1 MATQGD
7 FRARFAAAL
16 NEAKA
21 TSLPVSIGKTVIGS
35 INSDD
40 EMTIAELKATVQ
52 GAGFEVELKNFLRDV
67 VQLPHEQHVETGF
80 NILKRSQDPVKMM
93 NYFQNRTLEYTS
105 VLGKAADPIKLAQN
119 LIGLDPS
126 SAEKLFQFTWN
137 STPSTG
143 IGEVWLSL
151 MFNKGRRPNSS
162 EKGDTIIDKKE
173 FEVKGNGARLQGTH
187 GYGDGKKMRD
197 HFKTG
202 VNEIAKKIGR
212 TIPQNI
218 LNDADQSDLS
228 WNITKE
234 GSGSFG
240 KCLKAMA
247 SEKPFNK
254 KEIAVISAELVNV
267 YKNYL
272 LSAKIPKQ
280 AFTKTISENGD
291 FDVKGY
297 NEILL
302 EIYYSYYLQ
311 IEGFKNI
318 VFVSYP
324 KGKTPKYITNKFFIS
339 SADSKTIMSL
349 FKKNILMVKSTPSFG
364 DSASTQGASFAI
376 QLR

>member
-1 MATQGD
+1 MATIGD

-21 TSLPVSIGKTVIGS
+21 TSLPVSIGRTVIGS

-40 EMTIAELKATVQ
+40 EITIAELKATVQ
-52 GAGFEVELKNFLRDV
+52 GAGFEVELKNFLRDEIG
-67 VQLPHEQHVETGF
+67 LPHEQHVETAF

-93 NYFQNRTLEYTS
+93 EYFKNRTLQYTS
-105 VLGKAADPIKLAQN
+105 ALGKAANPIKLAQD
-119 LIGLDPS
+119 LIGLDAT

-151 MFNKGRRPNSS
+151 MFNKGKRPSS
-162 EKGDTIIDKKE
+162 KEKGDTIIDNME

-218 LNDADQSDLS
+218 LNDSNKSDLS

-234 GSGSFG
+234 RSGSFG
-240 KCLKAMA
+240 ECLKAMA
-247 SEKPFNK
+247 SEKPFGK
-254 KEIAVISAELVNV
+254 KEIAVISVELGNV
-267 YKNYL
+267 YKNYI
-272 LSAKIPKQ
+272 LSAKIPNQ
-280 AFTKTISENGD
+280 AFVKAISENGD
-291 FDVKGY
+291 FDVAVFNK
-297 NEILL
+297 ILL
-302 EIYYSYYLQ
+302 QIYYEYYLE

-324 KGKTPKYITNKFFIS
+324 KGKTPKYITNKFLIS
-339 SADSKTIMSL
+339 TADSKTIMSL
-349 FKKNILMVKSTPSFG
+349 FKKNIMMVKSTPSFG

>member
-1 MATQGD
+1 MANSIRNN
-7 FRARFAAAL
+7 FEYLLNKL
-16 NEAKA
+16 NEAK
-21 TSLPVSIGKTVIGS
+21 SLPVSIGNTVIGA
-35 INSDD
+35 IDADD
-40 EMTIAELKATVQ
+40 ERTIADLKATVQ

-67 VQLPHEQHVETGF
+67 IQLPHEEHVETGF
-80 NILKRSQDPVKMM
+80 NLLKRSQDPVKMM
-93 NYFQNRTLEYTS
+93 EYFKNRTLKYTS
-105 VLGKAADPIKLAQN
+105 LLGKAGDPIKLAQD
-119 LIGLDPS
+119 LIGLDAIT
-126 SAEKLFQFTWN
+126 AEKLFQFTWN

-151 MFNKGRRPNSS
+151 MFNEGRRPNSK
-162 EKGDTIIDKKE
+162 EKGDTVIDNKE

-202 VNEIAKKIGR
+202 VNEICKAIGR
-212 TIPQNI
+212 TIPQQLLDDSNK
-218 LNDADQSDLS
+218 SDLS

-234 GSGSFG
+234 DSRTFG

-247 SEKPFNK
+247 SEKPFSK
-254 KEIAVISAELVNV
+254 KDIVTISVELGKV
-267 YKNYL
+267 YTNYL

-280 AFTKTISENGD
+280 AFVKAISENGD
-291 FDVKGY
+291 LNVIMY

-302 EIYYSYYLQ
+302 QIYYSYYLQ
-311 IEGFKNI
+311 IEKFKNI

-339 SADSKTIMSL
+339 AADSKTIMSL
-349 FKKNILMVKSTPSFG
+349 FKKNILMVKTTPNFG
-364 DSASTQGASFAI
+364 DEASTQGASFAI